1 MAPTDA
7 RPPAPGPTAACR
19 RSLRLLVATAVAAVL
34 ALLAPAAAGAATVRP
49 HATTYSGAIAYN
61 LLHPGEDPPG
71 ANDWS
76 CTPTADHPRP
86 VVLLHGTF
94 GNSTN
99 AWQRLS
105 PTLANDGW
113 CVFALDYGADA
124 SPYPIRGAGD
134 IPAAAA
140 EVDAFVDRVLAATG
154 AAEVDIVG
162 HSQGGGILPR
172 WYLRFLGGAAE
183 VHTLVGMAPSNHGTT
198 LFGLGTL
205 ARAFGLTTGV
215 AAVSPAAE
223 QQIVGSSTNATLDA
237 GGDTVPG
244 VSYTTIVSRYD
255 QVVTPYTNQFL
266 SGPDVTNHLLQDGC
280 RIDYTEH
287 LGVVYDPRAIALAV
301 NALDPARPRPV
312 PCILQLVP

>member
-1 MAPTDA
+1 MPPDVA
-7 RPPAPGPTAACR
+7 RPPAPRLTPTRR

-34 ALLAPAAAGAATVRP
+34 ALLVPSTAGAATVRP
-49 HATTYSGAIAYN
+49 HATTYAGAIAYD
-61 LLHPGEDPPG
+61 LFHPRQDPPG

-76 CTPTADHPRP
+76 CTPTAAHPRP

-94 GNSTN
+94 GNSNN
-99 AWQRLS
+99 AWQRVS
-105 PTLANDGW
+105 PTLANAGW

-154 AAEVDIVG
+154 APEVDIVG

-172 WYLRFLGGAAE
+172 WYLKFLGGAAE

-205 ARAFGLTTGV
+205 ARAFGLADAIGI
-215 AAVSPAAE
+215 VSPAAE

-244 VSYTTIVSRYD
+244 VSYTTIVTRYD
-255 QVVTPYTNQFL
+255 EVVTPYTNQFL
-266 SGPDVTNHLLQDGC
+266 SGPRVTNHLLQDGC
-280 RIDYTEH
+280 RIDYSEH

-312 PCILQLVP
+312 PCTLQLVP